1 MYQPQT
7 YQGVEAV
14 DRLAE
19 LGLSTE
25 QLIRT
30 IQRAYAEAA
39 TCTDLDP
46 VGTRG
51 TLLWAR
57 MTRFLR
63 EELIPSGWVARRP
76 KNQELTLHFDRGFK
90 LLVVGGDKGTGRA
103 DRNPQSKNPK
113 GPTFYQAVVDNQ
125 ASFDFGPEFEGPDE
139 YVEPA
144 VLESL
149 QTWMVLYRVTKGGK
163 LFLEVSLP
171 DEASPAG
178 QVSWAERIIVEVPDA
193 GAPIGGMV
201 QPDDDDLEPYRL
213 TVERLG

>member
-1 MYQPQT
+1 MFQPQT

-19 LGLSTE
+19 LGLSAE

-46 VGTRG
+46 VGTYG
-51 TLLWAR
+51 MLLWAR

-63 EELIPSGWVARRP
+63 EELIPDGWVPRRP
-76 KNQELTLHFDRGFK
+76 KNQELALHFGRGLK
-90 LLVVGGDKGTGRA
+90 LLVVGGDGGTGRP